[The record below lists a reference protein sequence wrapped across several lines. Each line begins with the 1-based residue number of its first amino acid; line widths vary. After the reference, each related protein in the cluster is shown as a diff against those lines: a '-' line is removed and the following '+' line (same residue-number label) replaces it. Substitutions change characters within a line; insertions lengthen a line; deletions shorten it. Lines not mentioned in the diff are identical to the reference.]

1 MINALR
7 LPRLS
12 AADLQRGFAGPA
24 LIVMLL
30 AMMVLPLPP
39 LLLDLLFTFNIA
51 FSIMVLLVGMS
62 VVKPLEFAVFPTVL
76 LVTTLLR
83 LSLNIASTRIV
94 LLEGPT
100 GPAAAGKVI
109 ESFGHFLVGGNYAV
123 GLTVFIIM

>member
-12 AADLQRGFAGPA
+12 FADLRQGFAGPA

-39 LLLDLLFTFNIA
+39 LVLDLLFTFNIA
-51 FSIMVLLVGMS
+51 FAIMVLLVSMS

-76 LVTTLLR
+76 LVATRMR
-83 LSLNIASTRIV
+83 LSFDAASTRSV
-94 LLEGPT
+94 LLEGHT
-100 GPAAAGKVI
+100 APAAAG
-109 ESFGHFLVGGNYAV
+109 
-123 GLTVFIIM
+123 